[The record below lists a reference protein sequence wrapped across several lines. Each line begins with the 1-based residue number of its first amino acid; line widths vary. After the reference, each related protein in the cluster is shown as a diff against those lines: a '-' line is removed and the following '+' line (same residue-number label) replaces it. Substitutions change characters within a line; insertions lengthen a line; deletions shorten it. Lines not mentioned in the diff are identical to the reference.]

1 MSIDAKVL
9 LIHIQE
15 HFSEVPYP
23 GDDHIVIDDT
33 GTHLECEDI
42 KHKLIDHHWHE
53 LSFETLDQLHSAL
66 FFLSPGGYRFYL
78 PAFMFYS
85 VADFYRADVIPDEV
99 IQTLT
104 LPNESDIDQI
114 RDLVSRHPEMQPFSS
129 NEWEQLLKKMS
140 DTYTSKSP
148 ERIFFARVSG
158 FNLAQCKVIR
168 EVLDYMQHTYGNEFP
183 NREPQIA
190 IDRYWY
196 RF

>member
-9 LIHIQE
+9 LMHIQE
-15 HFSEVPYP
+15 YFSEVSYP

-33 GTHLECEDI
+33 GTHLECEGI
-42 KHKLIDHHWHE
+42 KHELIGHHWRD

-66 FFLSPGGYRFYL
+66 FFLSPAGYRFYL

-85 VADFYRADVIPDEV
+85 VTDFYRADVIPDDV

-104 LPNESDIDQI
+104 LPSESDVDQI
-114 RDLVSRHPEMQPFSS
+114 RELASGHPEMQPFSS
-129 NEWEQLLKKMS
+129 NEWEQLLKKIT
-140 DTYTSKSP
+140 DTYTIGSP
-148 ERIFFARVSG
+148 ERIFFERVSG

-168 EVLDYMQHTYGNEFP
+168 QFLDYMQHTYDNEFP
-183 NREPQIA
+183 NQEPQIA
-190 IDRYWY
+190 IERYWY